1 MRITCHSSYVRLA
14 IYAHLYRSWCH
25 GETWSVAASQTPGWT
40 GGFLLCSPTAVTISL
55 HGACSRLEFQNVWMS
70 EIILCHK
77 IHLFPV
83 GLLFNLTCPCTY
95 FSGRL
100 WSSWYLSIKASFMSV
115 NQFHFLTFLYLF
127 NTFCTSSHFH
137 CSHQGHQRPQSYQT
151 QRLILSSSD
160 LTLWWHLMIP
170 LNTFLASERPHASYL
185 TGCLL

>member
-1 MRITCHSSYVRLA
+1 MNGLKECFVKMGNLKKRCKESCLFEAGERRKIHS
-14 IYAHLYRSWCH
+14 
-25 GETWSVAASQTPGWT
+25 
-40 GGFLLCSPTAVTISL
+40 FFMTISL
-55 HGACSRLEFQNVWMS
+55 HGACSRLEFQNIWIS

-115 NQFHFLTFLYLF
+115 NQFHFLTFLNLF

-160 LTLWWHLMIP
+160 LTL
-170 LNTFLASERPHASYL
+170 
-185 TGCLL
+185 

>member
-14 IYAHLYRSWCH
+14 IYTHLDRRWCP

-40 GGFLLCSPTAVTISL
+40 GGFLLCSPAAVTIFL

-70 EIILCHK
+70 KIILCHK

-115 NQFHFLTFLYLF
+115 NQFHFLTFLNLF
-127 NTFCTSSHFH
+127 NTFCTSSHFC

-160 LTLWWHLMIP
+160 LTL
-170 LNTFLASERPHASYL
+170 
-185 TGCLL
+185 